1 MRKALIGLI
10 LAATAM
16 VPAAAQAQ
24 HWRDRGQNQDAG
36 EERSSRVEQS
46 HHERRSQEAPQQVP
60 QQVQQQAPQAQV
72 VDRQRGD
79 GNRGNW
85 QGRSGGDNNGGNWQ
99 GRSGGDSNRG
109 NWQGRSGG
117 DNNGA
122 NFQGTNDSSRGNW
135 RGRDRGSNQGSNQ
148 GSIYPQAWQGD
159 PNDPRLQRYRETER
173 RNQQRY
179 GNDGR
184 DWRGDNNRRGDWRN
198 DNNRGDWRGDNRS
211 RRGSWNRSWRNDN
224 RYDWQRWRYSNRN
237 LFHIGPYYSP
247 YRGYGYNRFSI
258 GIFLDPFFYDQR
270 YWIGDPWQYRLP
282 PAEPGTEWVRY
293 YNDVLLVDVYTGE
306 VIDVIYDFFW

>member
-24 HWRDRGQNQDAG
+24 HRRDHADNQDGG
-36 EERSSRVEQS
+36 EQRSARVEQR
-46 HHERRSQEAPQQVP
+46 HQERNQERQVQQVR
-60 QQVQQQAPQAQV
+60 QQAPQVQV

-85 QGRSGGDNNGGNWQ
+85 QGRSGGGDN
-99 GRSGGDSNRG
+99 NRG
-109 NWQGRSGG
+109 NRQGRSGG
-117 DNNGA
+117 DNSGA
-122 NFQGTNDSSRGNW
+122 SFQGGNDANRGNW
-135 RGRDRGSNQGSNQ
+135 RGRDRGNQQ
-148 GSIYPQAWQGD
+148 SIYPQAWQGN
-159 PNDPRLQRYRETER
+159 PNDPRLQHYQELER

-179 GNDGR
+179 NNDGRNWRNDRNDRNDRR
-184 DWRGDNNRRGDWRN
+184 DWRG
-198 DNNRGDWRGDNRS
+198 GDNRGS
-211 RRGSWNRSWRNDN
+211 RNWNRNWRNDN

-237 LFHIGPYYSP
+237 IFHLGPYYSP
-247 YRGYGYNRFSI
+247 YRGYGYNRFDI

>member
-24 HWRDRGQNQDAG
+24 NWRGDENRGERHHNGSDGG
-36 EERSSRVEQS
+36 EARSERIQQQRQ
-46 HHERRSQEAPQQVP
+46 ERQAQQAQQAPRQY
-60 QQVQQQAPQAQV
+60 QQAPQAQV
-72 VDRQRGD
+72 VERQRGNWQGRGGD
-79 GNRGNW
+79 WQGRSNDGGNRGNW
-85 QGRSGGDNNGGNWQ
+85 QGRSGGNWQ
-99 GRSGGDSNRG
+99 GRTDG
-109 NWQGRSGG
+109 
-117 DNNGA
+117 GA
-122 NFQGTNDSSRGNW
+122 NFQSNNNANGGNW
-135 RGRDRGSNQGSNQ
+135 RGRDRANQ

-159 PNDPRLQRYRETER
+159 PNDPRLRHYQELER

-179 GNDGR
+179 NYDRRDYRNDGGNWRNNDRGNWRGGGDRGRRDWNR
-184 DWRGDNNRRGDWRN
+184 DWRR
-198 DNNRGDWRGDNRS
+198 
-211 RRGSWNRSWRNDN
+211 DN
-224 RYDWQRWRYSNRN
+224 RYDWRRYRDYNRS
-237 LFHIGPYYSP
+237 LFQIGPYYSP

-258 GIFLDPFFYDQR
+258 GVFLDPFFYDQR